1 MTDEMWDV
9 RFLVGVSLTPGIRSR
24 AWAAKGWPG
33 PQDTRGLALPGAG
46 YPQAVGSPS
55 AVCLNLP
62 DLTLYPSSVG
72 KVHDIILRKDFGA
85 RKAWVDC
92 SCCLCDLSLKL
103 LSFRFLIS
111 KTVSTQV
118 VLVA

>member
-46 YPQAVGSPS
+46 YLQAVGSPS

-85 RKAWVDC
+85 RKVRKTLESPLD
-92 SCCLCDLSLKL
+92 SREIKSGK
-103 LSFRFLIS
+103 S
-111 KTVSTQV
+111 KGNQP
-118 VLVA
+118 